1 MHHSGNIVQSIL
13 TPNIILVS
21 RPKPASFE
29 DNKDLTNNANMCA
42 HVSTWNQFF
51 SNNNSIHFFRKE
63 KKKAILPFDSSFAWK
78 TKTLDFPKQKKKR
91 DCKCIRRI
99 SHVFFLKN
107 NNCYRINQHT
117 YIKKPTAVCTFKCII
132 MYHKSWERFCLTS
145 TKLHLIGLSQMQEN
159 NKE

>member
-29 DNKDLTNNANMCA
+29 ANKDFTNNANVCTRQHMK
-42 HVSTWNQFF
+42 SIF

-63 KKKAILPFDSSFAWK
+63 KKKQFCLLIPLLRERPRHWIF
-78 TKTLDFPKQKKKR
+78 QNRKKKR
-91 DCKCIRRI
+91 DCKCTRRI

-132 MYHKSWERFCLTS
+132 MYHKS
-145 TKLHLIGLSQMQEN
+145 
-159 NKE
+159 